1 MDPVIA
7 IAIAIFVLGL
17 AFGSFLNVCIHRVPR
32 RMELQDAL
40 DQARARLEKMRI
52 EGAPEAELLAGQAEV
67 ERLDKEVAGF
77 SVVHPQSACPK
88 CHQPIRPYD
97 NIPVVSWLLLGGRC
111 RDCRTP
117 ISPRYIAVE
126 LLTAFT
132 FLLCYTVLGSSAY
145 GQGPV
150 PAVLTT
156 VKYCLFSFL
165 IIGLTFIDAEWKLLP
180 DTFTIPGLIAGLL
193 FSLFVPVVDVIYIY
207 VSSLPRGA
215 FSWPLPWPSTLS
227 GMLRILS
234 FSESLLGAVVGAS
247 FFYFIA
253 IAYKR
258 LRGREGMGLGDVKLM
273 AMVGAFLGVRLT
285 VLTIFGASLV
295 GSIFGLATILTVW
308 TRRTKRRMT
317 KCHEPREV
325 ARKRAWA
332 SAKLM
337 YRYYG
342 LPFGVFLGPMSLLAL
357 FFGRTLLGWYWGLY

>member
-1 MDPVIA
+1 MDSVIA
-7 IAIAIFVLGL
+7 IVIFVLGL

-52 EGAPEAELLAGQAEV
+52 EGAPEAELLAGRAEV

-126 LLTAFT
+126 LLTGLL
-132 FLLCYTVLGSSAY
+132 FLACYWRFG
-145 GQGPV
+145 
-150 PAVLTT
+150 LTLAT
-156 VKYCLFSFL
+156 LKFCVFSFL
-165 IIGLTFIDAEWKLLP
+165 IVGLTFIDAEWKLLP
-180 DTFTIPGLIAGLL
+180 DALTLPGIAAGLGFSFVVSVYDVVFSFAQTLL
-193 FSLFVPVVDVIYIY
+193 FQIHRVPRWWPFGMMTSLR
-207 VSSLPRGA
+207 LG
-215 FSWPLPWPSTLS
+215 
-227 GMLRILS
+227 S
-234 FSESLLGAVVGAS
+234 FLDSLLGAVVGAS

-253 IAYKR
+253 IAYKH

-273 AMVGAFLGVRLT
+273 AMVGAFLGMRLT

-308 TRRTKRRMT
+308 TRRTKRRIT